1 MIVIEKFT
9 IKISNPNAPNFSYFF
24 TFCSLCSHFYSVN
37 SWYPKNGNSIKLSS
51 NQDDGAKMVKFQK
64 NLFLQKE
71 VAPVW
76 EKRLN
81 EDGLSARQG
90 QLNLAY

>member
-9 IKISNPNAPNFSYFF
+9 IKFFHFF
-24 TFCSLCSHFYSVN
+24 TLCSLCFVYNSN
-37 SWYPKNGNSIKLSS
+37 SWYPKNGNPVKLSS
-51 NQDDGAKMVKFQK
+51 IQDDGAKMVKFQK

-71 VAPVW
+71 VAPLW

>member
-9 IKISNPNAPNFSYFF
+9 IKFF
-24 TFCSLCSHFYSVN
+24 HFLPFARIALFIVWVN
-37 SWYPKNGNSIKLSS
+37 SWYPKNGNPVKLSS
-51 NQDDGAKMVKFQK
+51 IQDDGAKMVKFQK

-71 VAPVW
+71 VAPLW

>member
-1 MIVIEKFT
+1 M
-9 IKISNPNAPNFSYFF
+9 
-24 TFCSLCSHFYSVN
+24 LCLYSV
-37 SWYPKNGNSIKLSS
+37 SKFLIPKNGNPVKLSS
-51 NQDDGAKMVKFQK
+51 IQDDGAKMVKFQK

-71 VAPVW
+71 VAPLW